1 MIGSVQIFK
10 SGDCGVSAIPAL
22 FAFFG
27 EKRAFVHGPRD
38 VFVWAKRILK
48 GRGGFHAR
56 EKRFFAEG
64 FIGREVPK
72 NAFLTKFFSFPPLT
86 KGKRYG
92 MLVLLK

>member
-10 SGDCGVSAIPAL
+10 SRDRGVSALPAL
-22 FAFFG
+22 FA
-27 EKRAFVHGPRD
+27 
-38 VFVWAKRILK
+38 L
-48 GRGGFHAR
+48 R
-56 EKRFFAEG
+56 EKKSFRAWAEGCLCMGKMDFERAGRLSCKGKAVFAEG

-72 NAFLTKFFSFPPLT
+72 NAFFTKFFSFPPLT

>member
-10 SGDCGVSAIPAL
+10 SRDCGVSAIPAL
-22 FAFFG
+22 FA
-27 EKRAFVHGPRD
+27 
-38 VFVWAKRILK
+38 L
-48 GRGGFHAR
+48 R
-56 EKRFFAEG
+56 EKKGFRAWAEGYFCMGKTDFERAGRLSCKGKAVFAEG

-72 NAFLTKFFSFPPLT
+72 NAFLTKIFSFPPLT